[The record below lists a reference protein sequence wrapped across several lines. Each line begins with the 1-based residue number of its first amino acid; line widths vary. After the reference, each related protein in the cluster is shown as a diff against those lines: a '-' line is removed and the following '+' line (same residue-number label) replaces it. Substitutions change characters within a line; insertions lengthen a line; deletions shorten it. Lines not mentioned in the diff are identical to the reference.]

1 MCVCVCVCVRV
12 YVCVWCVC
20 VCIHIINSVVTYR
33 NGKTYHN
40 LKKIERFNKVLFLD
54 ALIRKH
60 I

>member
-1 MCVCVCVCVRV
+1 MCVC
-12 YVCVWCVC
+12 VCVWCVC